1 MEGYNIKILPSAQID
16 IMDIVKHINSLSPE
30 VAVQQYDKLI
40 EKLGT
45 LVKNPEQYPSAKDT
59 QLRLRGYRTLPVN
72 DHLAFFVIRGKTVE
86 LRRVIYSLRQFDRL
100 FQER

>member
-1 MEGYNIKILPSAQID
+1 MDGYNIKILPSAQID
-16 IMDIVKHINSLSPE
+16 IADIVKHINSMPPE
-30 VAVQQYDKLI
+30 AAVQQYDRLV

-45 LVKNPEQYPSAKDT
+45 LVKTPEQYPSAKDT

-72 DHLAFFVIRGKTVE
+72 DHVAFFVIKGKTVE
-86 LRRVIYSLRQFDRL
+86 LRRVLYSIRQYDRL